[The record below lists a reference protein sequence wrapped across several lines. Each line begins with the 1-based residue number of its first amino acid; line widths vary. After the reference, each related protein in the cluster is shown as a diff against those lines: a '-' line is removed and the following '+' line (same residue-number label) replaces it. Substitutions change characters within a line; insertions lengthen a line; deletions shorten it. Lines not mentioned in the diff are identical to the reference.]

1 MPPKADPMALLMA
14 AGVFHLFVLQ
24 WLAMQVNNARVRYGV
39 PWPYLYAE
47 RSHPMAIPYNC
58 AQRAHQHTL
67 EATVTAAIAGAIASS
82 EYPLCAG
89 AGLALWSF
97 SKVIGNVL
105 GYGSGKASRKGWGT
119 FGYLGL
125 LPVTGLAIFAMLK
138 RFGLEPQEA
147 VDAVKPYVD
156 DAVEKA
162 TPYALLAAEKAQ
174 EAAVVAAEKT
184 KEAAAA
190 AAVAA
195 EPYIA
200 QAQEAATP
208 YVAMAREKAEELA
221 SRPASPNAAPLSR
234 RAAHSP
240 THCSRCRRAP
250 ASWRARRADLGGR
263 RPPHG
268 RVPCH
273 AEELAWEASGRRAGG
288 HERSARVRKVDY

>member
-1 MPPKADPMALLMA
+1 MDKKAGEALPPTGGNVLTSLIGSVIVLGIGVGLAYAALIYDAEAKISALMPPKADPMALLMA

-221 SRPASPNAAPLSR
+221 KSA
-234 RAAHSP
+234 
-240 THCSRCRRAP
+240 
-250 ASWRARRADLGGR
+250 G
-263 RPPHG
+263 
-268 RVPCH
+268 
-273 AEELAWEASGRRAGG
+273 LA
-288 HERSARVRKVDY
+288 